1 MSQEPAIDLA
11 KPEAS
16 SRTNTHC
23 QFHSLSAAGGEN
35 PGSPYQRHEGT
46 SHRLL
51 SSPNVCNE
59 CEVRSLSVALVA
71 AV

>member
-1 MSQEPAIDLA
+1 MSQESAIDLA
-11 KPEAS
+11 KLEAS
-16 SRTNTHC
+16 NSTNTHC
-23 QFHSLSAAGGEN
+23 QFHALSAAAGEN

-51 SSPNVCNE
+51 SSSAVCNE